1 MIKCLQ
7 GNSTTLARR
16 AEHTQHSDCV
26 PASAAVAAATAAT
39 SVYVDSCKHKC
50 STVQVGV
57 AQ

>member
-39 SVYVDSCKHKC
+39 SVRVDDCNTC
-50 STVQVGV
+50 VVECAMQ
-57 AQ
+57 Q